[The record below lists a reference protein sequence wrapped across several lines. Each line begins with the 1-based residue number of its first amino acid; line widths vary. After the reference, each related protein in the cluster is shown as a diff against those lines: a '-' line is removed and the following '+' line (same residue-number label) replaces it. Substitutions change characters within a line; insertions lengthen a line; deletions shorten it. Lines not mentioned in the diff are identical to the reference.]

1 MTPTKFSEIDNATD
15 LVSYLNASERL
26 DNSDHIYHYTTLP
39 TVISM
44 FKSKTWHLGNAEKMN
59 DHLEYEN
66 GDKQRWKNIFFSS
79 FMAEDKES
87 IGMWSMY
94 SQPWEN
100 GVKIAIPRAAAR
112 KWIRNIKEIFEIDL
126 ATKQL
131 TGNTMF
137 VEQEHLILSAVA
149 YSDADSHTVTKNNKD
164 VLRWSNVSNNNIVNA
179 VRIPELTGFIK
190 DMAWSYEKEMRIRAE
205 FKNIHDYR
213 RIAISLPEEVMETMT
228 ITASPLFKG
237 NLVDKLQREISR
249 QLYVEK
255 SLFTG
260 RLNIR
265 TICEGCDYKT
275 QKTVLAQ
282 A

>member
-1 MTPTKFSEIDNATD
+1 MTPTKFSEIDNAAD
-15 LVSYLNASERL
+15 LICYLNASERL

-44 FKSKTWHLGNAEKMN
+44 FKSKTWHLGNAENMN
-59 DHLEYEN
+59 DNLEYEN
-66 GDKQRWKNIFFSS
+66 GDKRRWRNIFFSS

-94 SQPWEN
+94 SQPWEK
-100 GVKIAIPRAAAR
+100 GVKITIPRAAAR
-112 KWIRNIKEIFEIDL
+112 KWIRNIKEISEIDL
-126 ATKQL
+126 ASKQL
-131 TGNTMF
+131 TGNTM
-137 VEQEHLILSAVA
+137 VINQEDLRLSAVA
-149 YSDADSHTVTKNNKD
+149 YSNADSHTGTKNDKD
-164 VLRWSNVSNNNIVNA
+164 ILRWSNVSNNNIINA
-179 VRIPELTGFIK
+179 VRIPELTGYIK

-205 FKNIHDYR
+205 FNNIHDYR
-213 RIAISLPEEVMETMT
+213 RIAISLPEEVMDTMT

-237 NLVDKLQREISR
+237 NLVDELQREISH
-249 QLYVEK
+249 QLNVEK

-265 TICEGCDYKT
+265 TICEGCDYNT
-275 QKTVLAQ
+275 QKTAR